1 MGTSSSYKGPVGPG
15 GLLPPWAPPPPEDG
29 DLPTAPGDGAE
40 PQDPDG
46 QGPADAA
53 DSPDQAQSV
62 PSSYAWHRPKTA
74 MKAFSAGS
82 GASDRQRA
90 LGRAARGF
98 VRAQGGARR
107 AAASA
112 PAGRTA
118 GRNLAGFASA
128 VSAQG
133 LARAAQAFGIDAYL
147 GQDADAFLVA
157 LVGALAPGAGTVE
170 EAAAHAAIAEA
181 LTDLFERFGVEES
194 GLGALDHMTP
204 EIIGEVL
211 QVYVAAY
218 IDTRLMHVLGNRVET
233 GAVSPADAVARELEV
248 KDYVAERVRLD
259 FGDADLSLV
268 DWRGPQ
274 ADVLIERIFE
284 EAYALLEV
292 EE

>member
-15 GLLPPWAPPPPEDG
+15 GLLPPWAPLPPEEG
-29 DLPTAPGDGAE
+29 ELPDTPGDGAE
-40 PQDPDG
+40 PQDTDEQEPT
-46 QGPADAA
+46 DAA
-53 DSPDQAQSV
+53 DPPDQAEPATQ
-62 PSSYAWHRPKTA
+62 PYAWHRPKTA
-74 MKAFSAGS
+74 MKAFSTGS
-82 GASDRQRA
+82 GRAERQRA

-112 PAGRTA
+112 PAGRAA
-118 GRNLAGFASA
+118 GRNLAGFAAA
-128 VSAQG
+128 VSSQG
-133 LARAAQAFGIDAYL
+133 LARAAEAFGIDAYL
-147 GQDADAFLVA
+147 GQGANAFLVA
-157 LVGALAPGAGTVE
+157 LVEALAPGAGTAE

-194 GLGALDHMTP
+194 GLGALDRMSP
-204 EIIGEVL
+204 ETIGEVL

-233 GAVSPADAVARELEV
+233 GAVSPADAAARELEA

-259 FGDADLSLV
+259 FGDTDLSRV

-274 ADVLIERIFE
+274 ADSLIERIFQ
-284 EAYALLEV
+284 EAYVLLEV